1 VITPDNL
8 ASIPKPNQFF
18 SDIQFVKG
26 PTYNFYVIQNPKPGA
41 WVLIPG
47 GAATNA
53 STPENLGLSITAIAD
68 VSMKVSF
75 NKSYYLPGD
84 QIIVQA
90 SLATGGSTPVQ
101 AANASVPLAG
111 LPVLNATVIAT
122 ITAPGGTKQ
131 TLTLGSTGGGTYSAT
146 FTIQTTPG
154 SYPITVNAIGNI
166 PGTQV
171 PYNRQFR
178 QSVFVQA
185 PFQPDAVL
193 FATNSILLS
202 DSTSIN
208 SGSVIVN
215 NALPVK
221 TTTPAAELTLGKFV
235 ATAGGYNLKAN
246 KVIVGSGDKI
256 QSNVLY
262 NKLTNN
268 GGTISGNSTSSL
280 TLPVVTALPAF
291 NSATP
296 GTKSVT
302 VGINGQTTLS
312 PGNFGNVVLLDGGTL
327 IFSGGTYNI
336 NYLLAGINTKILF
349 GGKSEVRIAGQLVTV
364 WNTTIGPA
372 LGSGINASQI
382 VFYVAG
388 TDGPI
393 LGLPKAATIGP
404 KSAIVANI
412 YAKNGTLWL
421 TGASIATGAFLGKDV
436 IIGGATQVNL
446 ATAFSGLKK
455 ESDGGEFA
463 PGPEIPVTYALEQNY
478 PNPFNPT
485 TTITYQLPEQRDVTL
500 TVYNILGQVVKSL
513 VQNVQAAGIYAIR
526 WDGTNDHGTGVS
538 SGMYIYRL
546 KAGNFVQS
554 RKMMMLR

>member
-1 VITPDNL
+1 
-8 ASIPKPNQFF
+8 
-18 SDIQFVKG
+18 
-26 PTYNFYVIQNPKPGA
+26 
-41 WVLIPG
+41 
-47 GAATNA
+47 
-53 STPENLGLSITAIAD
+53 
-68 VSMKVSF
+68 MKVTFS
-75 NKSYYLPGD
+75 KSYYLPGD
-84 QIIVQA
+84 QILVQA
-90 SLATGGSTPVQ
+90 SLTAGGSTPVQ
-101 AANASVPLAG
+101 AAGASAPL
-111 LPVLNATVIAT
+111 LPGGPITDATVNAT

-131 TLTLGSTGGGTYSAT
+131 TVSLVSTGGGAYSAK
-146 FTIQTTPG
+146 FTIPIAPG
-154 SYPITVNAIGNI
+154 SYPITVNATGNI

-171 PYNRQFR
+171 AYNRQFR

-185 PFQPDAVL
+185 PFQPDAVV
-193 FATNSILLS
+193 FATNSILLQ

-221 TTTPAAELTLGKFV
+221 TTTPAAELTLGKAV
-235 ATAGGYNLKAN
+235 ATSVGYNLKAN
-246 KVIVGSGDKI
+246 KVILGSGDKI
-256 QSNVLY
+256 ASNLLY

-268 GGTISGNSTSSL
+268 GGTVSGTTTPSL

-291 NSATP
+291 NSGVP

-302 VGINGQTTLS
+302 VGVNGQTTLA
-312 PGNFGNVVLLDGGTL
+312 PGNFGNVVILDGGTL
-327 IFSGGTYNI
+327 VFSGGTYNI
-336 NYLLAGINTKILF
+336 NYILAGINTKILF
-349 GGKSEVRIAGQLVTV
+349 RAKSEVRVAGQIVTV

-372 LGSGINASQI
+372 LGSGINASGI

-393 LGLPKAATIGP
+393 LGLPKAVTIGP
-404 KSAIVANI
+404 KSTLVANI
-412 YAKNGTLWL
+412 YAKNGTLWI

-463 PGPEIPVTYALEQNY
+463 PGAEIPATYALEQNY

-485 TTITYQLPEQRDVTL
+485 TTITYRLPEQRDVTL
-500 TVYNILGQVVKSL
+500 VVYNILGQVVKSL
-513 VQNVQAAGIYAIR
+513 VQNVQPAGNYAVR
-526 WDGTNDHGTGVS
+526 WDGTNDRGTGVS

-554 RKMMMLR
+554 KKMMMLR

>member
-1 VITPDNL
+1 VITPDIL
-8 ASIPKPNQFF
+8 PLIPKPNPFF
-18 SDIQFVKG
+18 TDIQYVKG
-26 PTYNFYVIQNPKPGA
+26 PTYNYYVIQNPKPGRWA
-41 WVLIPG
+41 LIPG
-47 GAATNA
+47 GATGNM
-53 STPENLGLSITAIAD
+53 PENLGLSIIAIAD
-68 VSMKVSF
+68 VTMKVTF

-84 QIIVQA
+84 QILVQA
-90 SLATGGSTPVQ
+90 SLATGGTTPVQ
-101 AANASVPLAG
+101 AAGASIPSLAG
-111 LPVLNATVIAT
+111 APIVDATVNAT
-122 ITAPGGTKQ
+122 ITAPDGTKQ
-131 TLTLGSTGGGTYSAT
+131 AVSLVSIGGGSYSAK
-146 FTIQTTPG
+146 FTIPITPG
-154 SYPITVNAIGNI
+154 SYPITVNATGNI

-171 PYNRQFR
+171 PYSRQFR

-185 PFQPDAVL
+185 PFQPDAVV

-215 NALPVK
+215 NALPAK
-221 TTTPAAELTLGKFV
+221 TTVPAAELTLGKYV
-235 ATAGGYNLKAN
+235 ATSIRYNLKAN
-246 KVIVGSGDKI
+246 KIILGPGDKI
-256 QSNVLY
+256 AGNLLY

-268 GGTISGNSTSSL
+268 GGTISGTATSSL

-291 NSATP
+291 NAAPP

-302 VGINGQTTLS
+302 VSANGQTTITA
-312 PGNFGNVVLLDGGTL
+312 GNFGNIVIMDGGTL
-327 IFSGGTYNI
+327 TFKGGTYNI

-349 GGKSEVRIAGQLVTV
+349 GAKSEVRVAGQIVTV

-372 LGSGINASQI
+372 FGSGINASQI

-393 LGLPKAATIGP
+393 FGLPKAVTIGP
-404 KSAIVANI
+404 KSTLVANL

-436 IIGGATQVNL
+436 IIGNSTQVNL
-446 ATAFSGLKK
+446 ATAFSGLSK
-455 ESDGGEFA
+455 ESEGGEFA
-463 PGPEIPVTYALEQNY
+463 PGPEMPVTYALEQNY

-500 TVYNILGQVVKSL
+500 VVYNILGQVVKSL
-513 VQNVQAAGIYAIR
+513 VQNVQSSGTYAVR

-538 SGMYIYRL
+538 SGVYIYRL

>member
-1 VITPDNL
+1 
-8 ASIPKPNQFF
+8 
-18 SDIQFVKG
+18 
-26 PTYNFYVIQNPKPGA
+26 
-41 WVLIPG
+41 
-47 GAATNA
+47 
-53 STPENLGLSITAIAD
+53 
-68 VSMKVSF
+68 
-75 NKSYYLPGD
+75 
-84 QIIVQA
+84 
-90 SLATGGSTPVQ
+90 
-101 AANASVPLAG
+101 
-111 LPVLNATVIAT
+111 
-122 ITAPGGTKQ
+122 
-131 TLTLGSTGGGTYSAT
+131 
-146 FTIQTTPG
+146 
-154 SYPITVNAIGNI
+154 
-166 PGTQV
+166 
-171 PYNRQFR
+171 
-178 QSVFVQA
+178 
-185 PFQPDAVL
+185 
-193 FATNSILLS
+193 
-202 DSTSIN
+202 
-208 SGSVIVN
+208 
-215 NALPVK
+215 
-221 TTTPAAELTLGKFV
+221 
-235 ATAGGYNLKAN
+235 
-246 KVIVGSGDKI
+246 
-256 QSNVLY
+256 
-262 NKLTNN
+262 
-268 GGTISGNSTSSL
+268 
-280 TLPVVTALPAF
+280 
-291 NSATP
+291 
-296 GTKSVT
+296 